1 METFYII
8 IFAQELC
15 KVFMTYMG
23 IMGKSYR
30 LRLWQTIVLSAAT
43 LAAVV
48 GGICILGEDYT
59 ATTRYFV
66 VVLYVMAA
74 VCFYET
80 VWMKFLMFLPAYCG
94 ICILDMGIFS
104 LLNLVLRP
112 FSIFSGRISQ
122 VLISNCVSLLVI
134 CLISF
139 VASRISKNKER
150 FTWKNYI
157 FATFS
162 IVISAFFVAYANF
175 VLLQFDTDVNRFM
188 NMVFCVV
195 WVMLLLIIFIYMNV
209 SWKKERY
216 KMQLESS
223 ERMMAQQQQYY
234 EMMLNKDE
242 DMRRFRHD
250 YKNHLSIINDYI
262 SNGKIQ
268 EANNYLQQVIK
279 KAEQLNTYKTGNS
292 LIDIILNDI
301 VEKHKEMGIK
311 VTVKGK
317 FMERN
322 DISAYDICTIFYN
335 SIENAFEAAAKA
347 APEER
352 FVRVNIFNN
361 NRWLVEIKNATLQD
375 VVIVNNHVETTKKD
389 KRFHGMGLKNIEQC
403 IANHG
408 GMFQLEC
415 KNQVFTTRIIL

>member
-1 METFYII
+1 M
-8 IFAQELC
+8 A
-15 KVFMTYMG
+15 
-23 IMGKSYR
+23 
-30 LRLWQTIVLSAAT
+30 
-43 LAAVV
+43 
-48 GGICILGEDYT
+48 GEN
-59 ATTRYFV
+59 TRH
-66 VVLYVMAA
+66 
-74 VCFYET
+74 
-80 VWMKFLMFLPAYCG
+80 
-94 ICILDMGIFS
+94 
-104 LLNLVLRP
+104 
-112 FSIFSGRISQ
+112 
-122 VLISNCVSLLVI
+122 
-134 CLISF
+134 
-139 VASRISKNKER
+139 
-150 FTWKNYI
+150 
-157 FATFS
+157 
-162 IVISAFFVAYANF
+162 ANF

-216 KMQLESS
+216 KMQLENS

-268 EANNYLQQVIK
+268 EANNYLQQVIQ

-301 VEKHKEMGIK
+301 VEKHKKMRIK

-335 SIENAFEAAAKA
+335 SIENAFEAATKA
-347 APEER
+347 APEQR
-352 FVRVNIFNN
+352 FVRVNISNN
-361 NRWLVEIKNATLQD
+361 NRWLV
-375 VVIVNNHVETTKKD
+375 
-389 KRFHGMGLKNIEQC
+389 
-403 IANHG
+403 
-408 GMFQLEC
+408 
-415 KNQVFTTRIIL
+415 